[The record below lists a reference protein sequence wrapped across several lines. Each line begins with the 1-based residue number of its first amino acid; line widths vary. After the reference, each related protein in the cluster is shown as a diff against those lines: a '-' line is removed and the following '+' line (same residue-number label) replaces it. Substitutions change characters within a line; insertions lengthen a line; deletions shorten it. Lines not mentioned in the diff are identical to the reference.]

1 MPDRALIRPPRL
13 NTGQSRTASRLEL
26 FFDLAYVLVVAG
38 LATSFAKNLTWHGA
52 GVFAGLFTI
61 MWFSWVGFTL
71 YANRFDTDD
80 VVFRGI
86 KLASMLAI
94 GGCAASAAEAG
105 GALSGTF
112 AACYLLARVLLLVL
126 HVRAWVHVPQAR
138 GTISVYLVAI
148 SLTCLMW
155 ASSLALDG
163 PARYVMWAAAV
174 VVDGAAPV
182 VVTLRGDSAPLHMGH
197 LPERFGLLVILVL
210 GEGVA
215 GAVAA
220 VVDTTWAPASVTT
233 AAIGFVAFAALWWN
247 YFDSGA
253 EAGQEN
259 LQRAEQLAKDSAD
272 DGDQVTPATAT
283 PPSTG
288 VDPTEVS
295 RREDWY
301 IYGHLPLTL
310 GIAVAAVGLEELALH
325 PTAEPASAGLV
336 LAGGVFFYFA
346 GLVGVVAGSA
356 GSLHRAWPWPMV
368 GTAAAVAVV
377 LIPQSG
383 QGAVL
388 IAAVLAVGLAAA
400 GTVAHRNR
408 QLTVPAGRTDRP
420 G

>member
-1 MPDRALIRPPRL
+1 MAERALIRPPRL
-13 NTGQSRTASRLEL
+13 NTGESRTASRLEL

-38 LATSFAKNLTWHGA
+38 LATSFAKDLTWHGA

-112 AACYLLARVLLLVL
+112 AASYLVARVLLLVL
-126 HVRAWVHVPQAR
+126 HVRAWVYVPQAR
-138 GTISVYLVAI
+138 GTVSVYLVAI

-174 VVDGAAPV
+174 VVDGVAPV

-215 GAVAA
+215 AAVAA
-220 VVDTTWAPASVTT
+220 VVDTTWTPASVST
-233 AAIGFVAFAALWWN
+233 AAIGFAAFAALWWN

-259 LQRAEQLAKDSAD
+259 LERAEQLAKDSAHD
-272 DGDQVTPATAT
+272 EVTPARASS
-283 PPSTG
+283 PSTG
-288 VDPTEVS
+288 VDPTEAS
-295 RREDWY
+295 KREDWY

-325 PTAEPASAGLV
+325 PTAEPAAAGLS
-336 LAGGVFFYFA
+336 LAGGVLLFFV

-368 GTAAAVAVV
+368 GTVAAVGIV
-377 LIPQSG
+377 LFPQSG

-388 IAAVLAVGLAAA
+388 TAAILAVGLAAA
-400 GTVAHRNR
+400 GTAAHRNR
-408 QLTVPAGRTDRP
+408 QLTVPTGRTDRP
-420 G
+420 D